1 MIKIKRDKQGFVETT
16 IKGGALDVT
25 EELFKATISIIDALV
40 KNGDL
45 SKEQVID
52 FIDDLAQQVKDNIK
66 IEEGK

>member
-1 MIKIKRDKQGFVETT
+1 MIKIMRKKDGYVETT
-16 IKGGALDVT
+16 IKGEALDVT
-25 EELFKATISIIDALV
+25 EELFNATISIIEALV